1 METDFRGIK
10 LITCKVQRPDCQL
23 QQIMTSVSSANMR
36 WDPAPSCRVIVG
48 ATGKKRYS
56 LSIEFYRG
64 EKCVGWHEIHNP
76 KDKKVI
82 ALVHALDSGDDY
94 RLFDDDTPIDGN
106 RSFDLNGAWI
116 DYHSSAYNHTQTGSG
131 GSGGS
136 QPRVDFEKSLSQELK
151 KAYGLHIFND
161 V

>member
-1 METDFRGIK
+1 MA
-10 LITCKVQRPDCQL
+10 
-23 QQIMTSVSSANMR
+23 SVLSTNMQ
-36 WDPAPSCRVIVG
+36 WVPTPSCRVIVG
-48 ATGKKRYS
+48 ETHRKCYS

-76 KDKKVI
+76 KDKKVL
-82 ALVHALDSGDDY
+82 ALVRALDGGDDY
-94 RLFDDDTPIDGN
+94 RMFEDDMPVDGN
-106 RSFDLNGAWI
+106 RSFDLSGAWI
-116 DYHSSAYNHTQTGSG
+116 EYHSSAYNHTQTGSG

-151 KAYGLHIFND
+151 KAYGLHIFKD